1 MISIT
6 KPMDTALSNEIDK
19 FKKSIDKLFGN
30 IKLWLSDTDLL
41 ISEGTTLIS
50 EEDIGTYE
58 VPILII
64 DDKNGKKIATIK
76 PIASKVILTKWRIDV
91 IGKFDKE
98 IIVFMD
104 KGGPSYES
112 KTVLSNGKVEFK
124 TRYYYKGVK
133 KGGWYWIEDSRRGRA
148 LILNRKLFLDILEL
162 VSDYEQ

>member
-1 MISIT
+1 MISVT
-6 KPMDTALSNEIDK
+6 KIMDTTLTSEIDK
-19 FKKSIDKLFGN
+19 FKKSIDKLFEN
-30 IKLWLSDTDLL
+30 IKPWLSDADLL
-41 ISEGTTLIS
+41 ISEETTQIS

-58 VPILII
+58 VPVLII
-64 DDKNGKKIATIK
+64 NDKNKKKIATVK

-91 IGKFDKE
+91 IGKFNKE

-112 KTVLSNGKVEFK
+112 KTVLNNGKVEIK
-124 TRYYYKGVK
+124 THYFYKGVK